1 MVTCGAPGRSTTS
14 LATVLFA
21 VFAVTI
27 GSQAAQAQSD
37 DKSGQKEPAKVDL
50 PEPPPDSAFDVQKRN
65 SDGTFRVRGLIAHR
79 GQHLGDKIE
88 VEGIV
93 THISPECG
101 PTRAKENGEECP
113 EPYLYIRDDKEAD
126 DALMIVAFDRE
137 RMKKA
142 GVEEGSE
149 HVFEG
154 SYKELA
160 QGFVRTKSG
169 LLVVDTVDDTDV
181 VGGDR

>member
-14 LATVLFA
+14 MATVLFA

-88 VEGIV
+88 VKGTV
-93 THISPECG
+93 THISPECD
-101 PTRAKENGEECP
+101 PARAKAKGKECP
-113 EPYLYIRDDKEAD
+113 EPYLYIRDEKDAD
-126 DALMIVAFDRE
+126 DALMIVAFDRD
-137 RMKKA
+137 RMEKA

-149 HVFEG
+149 YVFEG
-154 SYKELA
+154 TYKELA